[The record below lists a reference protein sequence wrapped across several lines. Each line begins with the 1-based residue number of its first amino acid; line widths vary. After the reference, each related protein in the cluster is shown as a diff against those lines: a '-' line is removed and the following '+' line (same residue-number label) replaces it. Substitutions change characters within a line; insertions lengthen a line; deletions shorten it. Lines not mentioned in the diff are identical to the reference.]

1 MNYVWLILS
10 CSLVVALFFRL
21 LHLIR
26 AIQSRNWASIE
37 GKIIESSIRRVK
49 LRSPKYLPK
58 IVYEYSI
65 EGISYISNQL
75 SFSEYMR
82 FYRSCQGVIDRYPAG
97 KSVTVY
103 YDPKNP
109 KNSVIQKGRIK
120 SAILLFL
127 LTMILTVYVLWFDL
141 YKGYFAILHS

>member
-21 LHLIR
+21 FYLIR
-26 AIQSRNWASIE
+26 AIQSSNWASIE

-58 IVYEYSI
+58 IIYEYSV
-65 EGISYISNQL
+65 EGISYTSNRL

-82 FYRSCQGVIDRYPAG
+82 FHRSCQRVIDRYPTG
-97 KSVTVY
+97 KSITVY

-120 SAILLFL
+120 SAILLFV

-141 YKGYFAILHS
+141 SKGYFEILHS